1 MVNVNDFWGSTDN
14 EVLEAAIKNRQKDGI
29 VLIPPRASEIET
41 ERDYWLLDRAIL
53 LPEDTTVIL
62 QNCTIKLS
70 DLCRDNFFRS
80 ANCGLGIAEPKKIYN
95 VYIKGEGMCSLLGAD
110 HPRATGDAGKILA
123 RPCPYEPEDLCR
135 LADWI
140 PMERRTP
147 ETLDFW
153 DAHDHSYGT
162 DAGKEGEHQ
171 NGDWRDIGI
180 LMANVDHFGIENLR
194 IIDSHG
200 WGITMEACSCG
211 IIRNINFEACMSR
224 MIDGLRQNIE
234 NQDGIDVRN
243 GCHNLIISDIT
254 GRTGDDMVALTAI
267 ALDGYTGSTEGGR
280 IGSGEVMPVDWS
292 KRDKNIH
299 DIIIRNI
306 IGYSNLCWQVR
317 LLPCN
322 CKIWNVVIDGVID
335 TAPDGLIH
343 GGGLII
349 GEADFAYGMNLPD
362 GLKNISI
369 SNVIAQGN
377 HALRIDGYL
386 KDSMISN
393 VMNRNPNGLTW
404 EVCREDGMTGWNVKM
419 SNVVEA
425 T

>member
-1 MVNVNDFWGSTDN
+1 
-14 EVLEAAIKNRQKDGI
+14 
-29 VLIPPRASEIET
+29 
-41 ERDYWLLDRAIL
+41 
-53 LPEDTTVIL
+53 
-62 QNCTIKLS
+62 
-70 DLCRDNFFRS
+70 
-80 ANCGLGIAEPKKIYN
+80 
-95 VYIKGEGMCSLLGAD
+95 
-110 HPRATGDAGKILA
+110 
-123 RPCPYEPEDLCR
+123 
-135 LADWI
+135 
-140 PMERRTP
+140 
-147 ETLDFW
+147 
-153 DAHDHSYGT
+153 
-162 DAGKEGEHQ
+162 
-171 NGDWRDIGI
+171 
-180 LMANVDHFGIENLR
+180 
-194 IIDSHG
+194 
-200 WGITMEACSCG
+200 
-211 IIRNINFEACMSR
+211 
-224 MIDGLRQNIE
+224 
-234 NQDGIDVRN
+234 
-243 GCHNLIISDIT
+243 
-254 GRTGDDMVALTAI
+254 MVALTAI

-299 DIIIRNI
+299 DIIIRNV